1 MSGWLLDA
9 AAGVAALVLLYGVF
23 VAGLALAGR
32 RSSARAIARFVPDC
46 VVLFERLL
54 RDPQVPRSS
63 KILLGGLILYLLT
76 PIDLVPDFIP
86 VAGQLD
92 DVLIV
97 GFALRRLLRSVDE
110 SLVASHWPGPPS
122 SLDLVLRFAGRHPS
136 VMVGR

>member
-1 MSGWLLDA
+1 MSGWLLDV
-9 AAGVAALVLLYGVF
+9 AAGVVVLALLYGAF

-32 RSSARAIARFVPDC
+32 GSSARAIARFVPDC

-63 KILLGGLILYLLT
+63 KLLLGGVVVYLLT

-92 DVLIV
+92 DALIV
-97 GFALRRLLRSVDE
+97 GLALRRVLRSVDE

-122 SLDLVLRFAGRHPS
+122 SLDLVLRFAGRRPA
-136 VMVGR
+136 VAVGR